1 MLRLLLER
9 MLSGQSGLS
18 TVGVPVRIGGQDR
31 LLFAKLTNLLSDGD
45 GHRMGWDWKGASS
58 LKPCW
63 KHFNVFKKDSG
74 LAHRKPGFV
83 EIDCT
88 DPARLR
94 SWSAS
99 QVYRAVDAVAAAAGK
114 VAAGTM
120 SKTDFE
126 ELEKSVG
133 INDNG
138 NGMLMSHT
146 LRCCATARPCGIS
159 LYDLVACTS

>member
-18 TVGVPVRIGGQDR
+18 TVGVPARIGGQDR

-45 GHRMGWDWKGASS
+45 GHRMGWGWKGASS
-58 LKPCW
+58 LKPRW
-63 KHFNVFKKDSG
+63 KHFNVFNRNSG
-74 LAHRKPGFV
+74 LAHRKTGFV

-88 DPARLR
+88 DPALHR
-94 SWSAS
+94 SLSAS

-126 ELEKSVG
+126 ELEMSVG
-133 INDNG
+133 INDTG
-138 NGMLMSHT
+138 HGMLLSHT

>member
-9 MLSGQSGLS
+9 MPSGQSGLL
-18 TVGVPVRIGGQDR
+18 TVGVPARIGGQDR

-45 GHRMGWDWKGASS
+45 GHRMGWDWKEASS

-63 KHFNVFKKDSG
+63 KHFNVFNKDSG
-74 LAHRKPGFV
+74 LAYRRPGFV
-83 EIDCT
+83 EIDST

-99 QVYRAVDAVAAAAGK
+99 QVYRAADAVAAAAGK
-114 VAAGTM
+114 TAAGKM

-133 INDNG
+133 IND
-138 NGMLMSHT
+138 GMLMSHT
-146 LRCCATARPCGIS
+146 LRCCATARPCAIS
-159 LYDLVACTS
+159 LYDLVAFTS